1 MGSGTLYVPTLARS
15 PEQYDGRDS
24 EPIRF
29 SLGLQIKLLLRK
41 KTNVP
46 QNGLFGLIFTF
57 YAQSVCARH
66 EKQASLNMFRIYC
79 MFWISPPQTKQKWLL
94 QAKVLEKISAAA
106 DTVAEWRVYRGHSIK
121 EPKHAKAKR
130 SHVHRARISLSTMT
144 QQPLNLFNT
153 QRLQAESLLC
163 GSREPSRA
171 KYLLCCSD
179 DPQSSSQLRH
189 HRPAWVQDSCSTIS
203 NTDHWYNRDQRLRLI
218 MRL

>member
-1 MGSGTLYVPTLARS
+1 MS
-15 PEQYDGRDS
+15 PKS
-24 EPIRF
+24 
-29 SLGLQIKLLLRK
+29 SLWAHFHLLR
-41 KTNVP
+41 T
-46 QNGLFGLIFTF
+46 
-57 YAQSVCARH
+57 VCARTTS
-66 EKQASLNMFRIYC
+66 E
-79 MFWISPPQTKQKWLL
+79 ISIIEDVWFFFLQTKQKWLL
-94 QAKVLEKISAAA
+94 PQVKVLEKISAAA

-153 QRLQAESLLC
+153 HGLQAERLLC

-189 HRPAWVQDSCSTIS
+189 HRPAWLQDSCGTMS
-203 NTDHWYNRDQRLRLI
+203 NTDHCFHHHRGLSLI
-218 MRL
+218 ITL